1 MEKRILGNT
10 NISVSPVGI
19 GASTIG
25 PSGRARAFA
34 EGARLIGYAVKH
46 GIDFIDTEE
55 SPTCLRYI
63 RKALQDLEPSFSQ
76 SALPR
81 PVISIRSSACDY
93 DGMNSAIDVCREA
106 LDLDQIDVLLL
117 QDVTSPADFVRRA
130 GAWECLGEAKAKG
143 YIKAAGI
150 STHDTSMATEAA
162 ITPGMDVLFL
172 LVNLINHGVS
182 CAVSAAAANG
192 VGIAAMGVLGGGALL
207 KDYVRALDYATGLHG
222 VSSVIIG
229 MGCKQDVDDAVA
241 YIEGRLPEDYIP
253 EESTSKMYIDLD
265 LCVRC
270 GKCVGYCTYKAFS
283 IGKDGFPVIDT
294 DMCRKCQFCLEVCKT
309 RAYMFM

>member
-1 MEKRILGNT
+1 MEKRILGKT
-10 NISVSPVGI
+10 NIAVSQVGI

-34 EGARLIGYAVKH
+34 EGARLIGYTVKQ
-46 GIDFIDTEE
+46 GIDFIDAEE

-63 RKALQDLEPSFSQ
+63 RKALHDLGPLFSQ
-76 SALPR
+76 NALPR
-81 PVISIRSSACDY
+81 PVIAVRSSAFDY
-93 DGMNSAIDVCREA
+93 DGMNRAIDACREA
-106 LDLDQIDVLLL
+106 LDLDQIDVFLM
-117 QDVTSPADFVRRA
+117 QDVKGPADFVHRA
-130 GAWECLGEAKAKG
+130 GAWEYLGEAKAKG

-150 STHDTSMATEAA
+150 STHDTYMATEAA
-162 ITPGMDVLFL
+162 ITPGMDVLFS
-172 LVNLINHGVS
+172 LVNLHHPGVS

-192 VGIAAMGVLGGGALL
+192 VGVAAMGVLGGGALL

-222 VSSVIIG
+222 VSSVVIG

-241 YIEGRLPEDYIP
+241 YTEGRLPEDYVP
-253 EESTSKMYIDLD
+253 EESTSKMHIDLD
-265 LCVRC
+265 LCVKC

-283 IGKDGFPVIDT
+283 IGEDGFPMIDT